1 MAVRAVITGDNHLN
15 LYNQKLGARLGERR
29 DRIGRAW
36 WETVEYAIKNE
47 ADLYINTGDLF
58 DQLSP
63 RNPPRARVVEAFK
76 ALSDAGVESFIIAG
90 NHEAPASVRDGASP
104 HSVLE
109 EAGLATVF
117 ECYTEFRQRTLDI
130 RGTKV
135 SIAGLSYNRNL
146 ASGEDPLEELM
157 IPAGADINIAMFHY
171 SVERIA
177 PPLWEEPVVS
187 VASLERN
194 RQIQLFA
201 MGHIHGH
208 VQTRVGDSVVLYPG
222 ATEHYNFGECGKK
235 TGFCYVEMD
244 VDRVNVEFVPTEAQ
258 PMAQVKLHT
267 SMMDPKNPTAAAL
280 DAVQGNSHPDGL
292 LQLVLEGETPF
303 ESYTQID
310 FPLIFDRGSRGNFY
324 FEYVDAIRPIVK
336 GMEFKPSE
344 GLNPR
349 RELEAMARK
358 AMGDSKGRERE
369 IWEQAA
375 EYALGYYQR
384 SRDE

>member
-1 MAVRAVITGDNHLN
+1 
-15 LYNQKLGARLGERR
+15 
-29 DRIGRAW
+29 
-36 WETVEYAIKNE
+36 
-47 ADLYINTGDLF
+47 
-58 DQLSP
+58 
-63 RNPPRARVVEAFK
+63 
-76 ALSDAGVESFIIAG
+76 
-90 NHEAPASVRDGASP
+90 
-104 HSVLE
+104 
-109 EAGLATVF
+109 
-117 ECYTEFRQRTLDI
+117 
-130 RGTKV
+130 
-135 SIAGLSYNRNL
+135 
-146 ASGEDPLEELM
+146 
-157 IPAGADINIAMFHY
+157 
-171 SVERIA
+171 
-177 PPLWEEPVVS
+177 
-187 VASLERN
+187 
-194 RQIQLFA
+194 
-201 MGHIHGH
+201 MGHIHGN
-208 VQTRVGDSVVLYPG
+208 VQTKVGDSVVLYPG

-235 TGFCYVEMD
+235 TGFCFVELG
-244 VDRVNVEFVPTEAQ
+244 VDTVDVEFVSTEAQ

-267 SMMDPKNPTAAAL
+267 SGMDPKNPTAAAI

-358 AMGDSKGRERE
+358 AMGDSEGRDRE
-369 IWEQAA
+369 IWEQAS